1 MTINRRIRIIPEVLI
16 SCVLA
21 TGSLVF
27 WSSLTVECGI
37 RGAKAAWEASQ
48 SAYMMTILFEQR
60 MLTGDKRS
68 LKQWE
73 KHCELLGSIIDQMDS
88 ESVDPKL
95 LKELRNR
102 FQAVQ
107 HLAPRLRELALTKD
121 DDRQVMREKAIL

>member
-73 KHCELLGSIIDQMDS
+73 KHCELLGSIIDHLDKHFIDS
-88 ESVDPKL
+88 GY
-95 LKELRNR
+95 
-102 FQAVQ
+102 
-107 HLAPRLRELALTKD
+107 APGNFFDSFGNFCFLVVSGDID
-121 DDRQVMREKAIL
+121 D